1 MGRNQDTCRLRRVTP
16 TVQLVEYAG
25 KDGSRLSVQGVH
37 TCKSPLCPFCTRKW
51 QRERSGEIKQAI
63 DNWEAKDRKVLFGTF
78 TFRHHHGMKLALM
91 HRLGRDAFGHLF
103 SGRDGQDFAAM
114 LGGKPET
121 VRAHDRTWSLEHGW
135 HPHIHALI
143 FLRQVSYTEAELE
156 QFFYDRWCASLETSL
171 MRFKRFADRVLAGEP
186 CKHPSEC
193 PCCFYGPLPLSV
205 PRERDCPS
213 LVERARRVFGAK
225 LLPRREPLRDSMQR
239 ISGLLDAFT
248 VAGIMP
254 ERWKV
259 NSEGERVGLGVQ
271 VEWARSADRAST
283 YLSKLGLELTNN
295 DKLGRVG
302 SDGIARYGLWEVA
315 RLATRHHH
323 PLRTPARRAWSELFR
338 ASFGTQTITF
348 SSREELGL
356 DPDRYAEGEEPE
368 EQDPSETSR
377 LLGSIIDR
385 DWDTLVKVQRQG
397 LHVTLEAAWS
407 AGVLGELP
415 YVVAPTWFQGLPST
429 HDPPARAQ
437 PPPEWWERNRAELAA
452 EQRGKDLA
460 ARVARAVHARDE
472 DRSLF
477 VEELRYRLAV
487 ELGEIKQ

>member
-1 MGRNQDTCRLRRVTP
+1 MP

-37 TCKSPLCPFCTRKW
+37 TCKSPLCPFCSRKW
-51 QRERSGEIKQAI
+51 QRTRSEEIKLAI
-63 DNWEAKDRKVLFGTF
+63 DNWEGKQRKVLFATF
-78 TFRHHHGMKLALM
+78 TFKHHRGMKLALM
-91 HRLGRDAFGHLF
+91 HRLARDAFGHMW
-103 SGRDGQDFAAM
+103 SGRDGQDFAEA
-114 LGGKPET
+114 LGGKPES
-121 VRAHDRTWSLEHGW
+121 VRAHDRTWSFEHGW

-143 FLRQVSYTEAELE
+143 FLREASYTEAELE
-156 QFFYDRWCASLETSL
+156 QQFFDRWVASLETSL
-171 MRFKRFADRVLAGEP
+171 GRFKRFAARVLSGER
-186 CKHPSEC
+186 CKHPESC

-225 LLPRREPLRDSMQR
+225 LLPRRESLRDAMVR
-239 ISGLLDAFT
+239 IDRLLEAFT
-248 VAGIMP
+248 VSGITP

-259 NSEGERVGLGVQ
+259 NAKGEQVGLGVQ

-283 YLSKLGLELTNN
+283 YLSKLGLELTNS
-295 DKLGRVG
+295 DKLGHVG
-302 SDGIARYGLWEVA
+302 SDGIVRYGLWEVA
-315 RLATRHHH
+315 RLATRHKD
-323 PLRTPARRAWSELFR
+323 PLRVPARRAWSELFR

-348 SSREELGL
+348 SSRDELGL
-356 DPDRYAEGEEPE
+356 APDPYAEEGEPE

-385 DWDTLVKVQRQG
+385 DWDVLSKAQRHG

-415 YVVAPTWFQGLPST
+415 YVVAPTWFQGMPST
-429 HDPPARAQ
+429 HDPPERS
-437 PPPEWWERNRAELAA
+437 PPRPEWWERNRADLAA
-452 EQRGKDLA
+452 EQRGRDLA
-460 ARVARAVHARDE
+460 ARVASAMRSRNE

-477 VEELRYRLAV
+477 VEELRYKLAV
-487 ELGEIKQ
+487 ELGEIKLMNEKEN